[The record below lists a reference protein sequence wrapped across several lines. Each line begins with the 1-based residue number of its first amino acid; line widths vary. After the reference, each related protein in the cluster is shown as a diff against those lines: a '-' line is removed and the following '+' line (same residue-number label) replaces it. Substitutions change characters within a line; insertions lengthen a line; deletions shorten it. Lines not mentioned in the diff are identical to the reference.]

1 MALMGQLAGLAPQ
14 TAGMLGQAG
23 AIANATGP
31 QGASIGAMV
40 TNLGS
45 SLLGFFTGGGLEGRE
60 GVVKSG
66 DTTKDA
72 GNQLRANAAT
82 VGGDIGGI
90 LSGIPGTVNTV
101 AGTFQTESV
110 GIAKVE
116 QVGVSKVTNIGQTQL
131 VNVGKFKKTIVGE
144 EFVIEVGASKFIMR
158 KDGTVIILGTN
169 FNFTAS
175 GPVQINGVVVDLNK
189 PADDA

>member
-1 MALMGQLAGLAPQ
+1 
-14 TAGMLGQAG
+14 
-23 AIANATGP
+23 
-31 QGASIGAMV
+31 
-40 TNLGS
+40 
-45 SLLGFFTGGGLEGRE
+45 
-60 GVVKSG
+60 
-66 DTTKDA
+66 
-72 GNQLRANAAT
+72 
-82 VGGDIGGI
+82 
-90 LSGIPGTVNTV
+90 V